1 MVVMGPSSTG
11 KSTLGTALAAS
22 LNAHFMEGDNLHPPE
37 NLAKMRAGIALD
49 DVDRRP
55 FLNAVSLALAS
66 TDERGL
72 VITCSALKR
81 RYRDFIRSRVR
92 DEVIFVCPLTGRDAL
107 ATRLATRSGHFMPA
121 SLLDSQLADFE
132 PPEPNELAVI
142 VDGTADTEVQVSR
155 VLAELR

>member
-1 MVVMGPSSTG
+1 M
-11 KSTLGTALAAS
+11 
-22 LNAHFMEGDNLHPPE
+22 
-37 NLAKMRAGIALD
+37 
-49 DVDRRP
+49 
-55 FLNAVSLALAS
+55 
-66 TDERGL
+66 
-72 VITCSALKR
+72 
-81 RYRDFIRSRVR
+81 
-92 DEVIFVCPLTGRDAL
+92 CPLTGRDAL